1 MKYELN
7 AGEKAK
13 TLKVWDKKQPTNIEI
28 VNEMW
33 KYEKPTDY
41 EFYVFRY
48 PDRVELRQDLFLLS
62 DRGAAKIEKLIHGS
76 LTEVRV
82 PSSRSDDE
90 VTKEKPKEKKMEK
103 SRGMER

>member
-13 TLKVWDKKQPTNIEI
+13 TLKVWEKTPTPIEI
-28 VNEMW
+28 ICETT
-33 KYEKPTDY
+33 KHELPAEYD
-41 EFYVFRY
+41 FYVFRY
-48 PDRVELRQDLFLLS
+48 SDRVELRQDLFLLS
-62 DRGAAKIEKLIHGS
+62 DRGAEKIEKLIHGS

-90 VTKEKPKEKKMEK
+90 VTKEKPKEKKTEK